1 MLASDPD
8 CKNLLKESRR
18 PRFESWRGYNT
29 TVSSELSVVGGKL
42 VVGSQNNKQISLED
56 LPQDKIKELIK
67 RLSQIRKKKYERCK
81 DKRYGNLNKG
91 FTEGELQQ
99 FFKCCKNARAY
110 LSFKIMALL
119 GLRITECVSIKIL
132 DLDFQK
138 NKIRIDTEKAGTI
151 DYLYLHNEVRKLLFE
166 WCEKFQEEILAHDG
180 YVLFPDPKGSSGNN
194 HISANW
200 LRKEF
205 RSICLLANLNESYG
219 MANNYIGNGKTKDRR
234 LFRLTTHSLRHYYI
248 SKVYK
253 SCSDPIKTQRLARHQ
268 SFKST
273 QTYIYMPQEAVD
285 KTLKDV
291 FDNQGINVKEDEIKE
306 FLEFFRMWKS
316 MKSNN

>member
-1 MLASDPD
+1 M
-8 CKNLLKESRR
+8 
-18 PRFESWRGYNT
+18 
-29 TVSSELSVVGGKL
+29 SVVGGGL
-42 VVGSQNNKQISLED
+42 VVSGKDNKQISLED
-56 LPQDKIKELIK
+56 LPQDKIKDLIK
-67 RLSQIRKKKYERCK
+67 RLSLIRKRKYTRCK
-81 DKRYGNLNKG
+81 ERRYGNLNKG
-91 FTEGELQQ
+91 FLESELQQ
-99 FFKCCKNARAY
+99 FFKCCKNPRAY
-110 LSFKIMALL
+110 LAFKIMALL

-151 DYLYLHNEVRKLLFE
+151 DYLYLHNEVRKVLFE

-180 YVLFPDPKGSSGNN
+180 FILFPDEKSGSNNN

-205 RSICLLANLNESYG
+205 REICLLANLNESYG
-219 MANNYIGNGKTKDRR
+219 MANNYIGNGKTKERR

-248 SKVYK
+248 SKIYK
-253 SCSDPIKTQRLARHQ
+253 SCADPVKTQRLARHQ
-268 SFKST
+268 SYKST

-291 FDNQGINVKEDEIKE
+291 FDNQGIIVKDDEVNE
-306 FLEFFRMWKS
+306 FLEFYKMWKM
-316 MKSNN
+316 MKGK

>member
-1 MLASDPD
+1 VVKDPA
-8 CKNLLKESRR
+8 LWRLG
-18 PRFESWRGYNT
+18 PRFESWRGYT
-29 TVSSELSVVGGKL
+29 STVGSELSVVDGGL
-42 VVGSQNNKQISLED
+42 VVSGKDNKQISLED
-56 LPQDKIKELIK
+56 LPQDKIKDLIK
-67 RLSQIRKKKYERCK
+67 RLSLIRKRKYTRCK
-81 DKRYGNLNKG
+81 ERRYGNLNKG

-99 FFKCCKNARAY
+99 FFKCCKNPRAY
-110 LSFKIMALL
+110 LAFKIMSLL

-180 YVLFPDPKGSSGNN
+180 FILFPDPRGSSVNN

-205 RSICLLANLNESYG
+205 RNVCLLSNLNESYG
-219 MANNYIGNGKTKDRR
+219 MANNYIGKGKFKDRR

-248 SKVYK
+248 SKVYRA
-253 SCSDPIKTQRLARHQ
+253 STDPIRTQKLARHQ
-268 SFKST
+268 DFKST
-273 QTYIYMPQEAVD
+273 QVYIHISQKEVD
-285 KTLKDV
+285 ETLEKV
-291 FDNQGINVKEDEIKE
+291 FEQDNNEKLDKSDLKAL
-306 FLEFFRMWKS
+306 LELARMLK
-316 MKSNN
+316 